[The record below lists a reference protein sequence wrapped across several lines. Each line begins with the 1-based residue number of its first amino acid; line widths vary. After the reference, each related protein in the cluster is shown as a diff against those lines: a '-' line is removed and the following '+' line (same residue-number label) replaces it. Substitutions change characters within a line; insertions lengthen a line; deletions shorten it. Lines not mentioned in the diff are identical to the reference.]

1 MLGWN
6 EAVTVFADD
15 MVTVQVAPFVVV
27 HPVQLLNSDVASGTA
42 VSVMVAP
49 FAST

>member
-6 EAVTVFADD
+6 VAVTVFAPVID
-15 MVTVQVAPFVVV
+15 TVQTFPVAD
-27 HPVQLLNSDVASGTA
+27 VQPLQLEKTELASGTA